1 MTLVH
6 NPLNY
11 TIGID
16 IGDYT
21 VIPILIKDSTIPC
34 NNKVQFNPLTTSYR
48 VYLGNSPL
56 SRDNY
61 LLFEFT
67 INLINIP
74 LFIEMRLM
82 QFNLLIIDI
91 SNKIK
96 LLYRYT
102 VPINIHGAQYNYK
115 THIYDQAIIANYRYK
130 YEVINSIDIIKKRI
144 ECNIIQLNSES
155 IKSLTIKFNKIL
167 ESIDSISNQKLL
179 EIKHIFKTQF
189 FV

>member
-1 MTLVH
+1 MTLVY

-16 IGDYT
+16 IGDFT
-21 VIPILIKDSTIPC
+21 IIPILIKDSTISC
-34 NNKVQFNPLTTSYR
+34 NNKVQFSESTKLYR

-56 SRDNY
+56 SKDNC

-67 INLINIP
+67 ILLKDI
-74 LFIEMRLM
+74 FIEMRLM
-82 QFNLLIIDI
+82 EFNLLIIDI

-96 LLYRYT
+96 LLDRYT
-102 VPINIHGAQYNYK
+102 IPIYGTQYNYK

-130 YEVINSIDIIKKRI
+130 YEVINSIKTIKNRI

-155 IKSLTIKFNKIL
+155 LESLTTKLNKIL

-179 EIKHIFKTQF
+179 EIKHILKTQF